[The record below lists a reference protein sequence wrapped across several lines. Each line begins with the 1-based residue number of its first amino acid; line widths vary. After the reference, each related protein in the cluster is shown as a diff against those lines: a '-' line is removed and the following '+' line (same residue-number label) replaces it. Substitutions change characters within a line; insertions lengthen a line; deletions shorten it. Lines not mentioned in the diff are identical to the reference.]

1 MAEVYGWRSS
11 SSVLCG
17 LRQGPRPPCMTQ
29 FPLGYCWCTDFQSLT
44 VVPSNSSWDL
54 FCQTYYKVPCSV
66 LRESPLISSL
76 ARPSESYRSRFYNE
90 EAGDSGKLELT
101 AQASLGL
108 CCAPKVAVLPLP
120 SGSLMNPKHGK
131 RVWTRPTFLPQFP
144 EGRKIWLLPFLFCL
158 DSPYT
163 RTILWSLPQSLILY
177 TLKEIVEFRD
187 SFLRTKAWLLNFK
200 SLMLPKTFSVQPY
213 WD

>member
-17 LRQGPRPPCMTQ
+17 LKQGPRPPCMTQ

-54 FCQTYYKVPCSV
+54 FCQTYYKVPCSP

-120 SGSLMNPKHGK
+120 SGSLMNPKHGSGFEHVPLSFHSFLK
-131 RVWTRPTFLPQFP
+131 VERTGFSLFSSVWTPLTHVQFS
-144 EGRKIWLLPFLFCL
+144 GLFH
-158 DSPYT
+158 
-163 RTILWSLPQSLILY
+163 
-177 TLKEIVEFRD
+177 
-187 SFLRTKAWLLNFK
+187 KAWSFIR
-200 SLMLPKTFSVQPY
+200 
-213 WD
+213 